1 VQSTWPETYSP
12 TDGLTVVRD
21 AEFGV
26 PHIFGETRAAAMFG
40 AGYVAAEDRLFL
52 MDILR
57 HLGRGRMSELLGA
70 SDGNRAMDREQLR
83 VAALHRR
90 GAHRT
95 GAGPVRRRRGGG
107 GDLRG
112 RGRLH
117 RGRQRVHGRGPPGS
131 LPPAGGVPGAAGDA
145 GGLDQR
151 GHRRDRQPRRWDLR
165 PGRRWRDRQS
175 RFLAQLQAEH
185 GQAEGAAVFADFRS
199 ANDPEAPPT
208 TGRAFPYNNH
218 TTIDPA
224 STAILDLDTVD
235 ATMAAMAPPSMVA
248 DGPFGPIDLRGLAD
262 PVRMSNAILATGD
275 VTDGGVP
282 IAVFGPQTGYFTPQ
296 LLVEMGIFGPG
307 IAARG
312 AAFAGT
318 NLFIQLGRGT
328 NYAWSATSAGG
339 DNVDQWVLE
348 LCEPDGSDPST
359 DSQHYVYNGECREM
373 DVFTQSYFAKPT
385 AGPPRRSAARCSCST
400 RCGSAPRRRPRAS

>member
-1 VQSTWPETYSP
+1 METVRWTASSCASPPYTAEELTAQVQALCDAGAEGAAICADADAYTEGVNAFMAEARQDPSRLSAEYPALQVMPEDWISE
-12 TDGLTVVRD
+12 DIVAIASLVG
-21 AEFGV
+21 G
-26 PHIFGETRAAAMFG
+26 IFG
-40 AGYVAAEDRLFL
+40 
-52 MDILR
+52 
-57 HLGRGRMSELLGA
+57 
-70 SDGNRAMDREQLR
+70 
-83 VAALHRR
+83 
-90 GAHRT
+90 
-95 GAGPVRRRRGGG
+95 RGGG
-107 GDLRG
+107 GEIANG
-112 RGRLH
+112 
-117 RGRQRVHGRGPPGS
+117 
-131 LPPAGGVPGAAGDA
+131 
-145 GGLDQR
+145 
-151 GHRRDRQPRRWDLR
+151 
-165 PGRRWRDRQS
+165 

-262 PVRMSNAILATGD
+262 PVRMSNADPVRMSNAILATGD

-339 DNVDQWVLE
+339 DNVD
-348 LCEPDGSDPST
+348 
-359 DSQHYVYNGECREM
+359 
-373 DVFTQSYFAKPT
+373 
-385 AGPPRRSAARCSCST
+385 
-400 RCGSAPRRRPRAS
+400 